1 MRIGGGFLVLFL
13 FVFCFLNNTFNI
25 LFICSLVPEP
35 AGYTPLI
42 LKLFSTVAEELAVCC
57 KWRLRFFPKC
67 LTSRLSRF
75 KKNSKYC

>member
-13 FVFCFLNNTFNI
+13 FVFCFLNNTFYI

-42 LKLFSTVAEELAVCC
+42 LKLFSAAAEELAVHC
-57 KWRLRFFPKC
+57 KWKLRFFPKH
-67 LTSRLSRF
+67 F
-75 KKNSKYC
+75 KATTLKENSKYY